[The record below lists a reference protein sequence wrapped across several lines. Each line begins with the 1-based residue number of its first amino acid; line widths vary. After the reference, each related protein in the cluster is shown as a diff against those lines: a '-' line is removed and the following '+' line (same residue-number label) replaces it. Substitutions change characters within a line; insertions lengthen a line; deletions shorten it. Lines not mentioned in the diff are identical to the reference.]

1 MELNLR
7 WLLVEFNL
15 TNSSKLGHFVWEVTV
30 HWGITWRQKSKFKKK
45 RKKRKLRSFI
55 ASFIIICW
63 RRNFFLNE
71 EMSFLLTL
79 DRTAGGRVDLASI
92 ILNALGE
99 LYEGR
104 VASEAAFG
112 PRWRE
117 EIFGTVVGGRTW
129 FKYAFLLGW
138 ACGWGVLRV

>member
-1 MELNLR
+1 MFGKSLFTEESPEDRRVNL
-7 WLLVEFNL
+7 
-15 TNSSKLGHFVWEVTV
+15 
-30 HWGITWRQKSKFKKK
+30 KKK
-45 RKKRKLRSFI
+45 KEKKIKKLHC
-55 ASFIIICW
+55 IIH
-63 RRNFFLNE
+63 NNLLEKELFLNE

-112 PRWRE
+112 PR
-117 EIFGTVVGGRTW
+117 
-129 FKYAFLLGW
+129 
-138 ACGWGVLRV
+138 